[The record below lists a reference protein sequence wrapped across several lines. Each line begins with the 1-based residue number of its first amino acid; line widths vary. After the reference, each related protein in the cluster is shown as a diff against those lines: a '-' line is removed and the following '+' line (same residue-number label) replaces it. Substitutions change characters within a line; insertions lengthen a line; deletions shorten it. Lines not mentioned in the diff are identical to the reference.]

1 MELIIKIFLLKL
13 SLKLLI
19 REGYDDYGNITQYVT
34 KDPKNDTIIERTEY
48 KYQEMK

>member
-1 MELIIKIFLLKL
+1 MLYLKQFTHKFGL
-13 SLKLLI
+13 D
-19 REGYDDYGNITQYVT
+19 YVYDYGNITQYVT